1 MRKLA
6 LCTPEVKAMGAVNSQ
21 MPSNRVGHA
30 PEEPGAPEGEEEAEE
45 VAVAVI
51 EEGEESEEAR
61 PTTSQGRHK
70 RKTGP
75 EGQLT
80 KAPHRISALCTRN
93 STLCIFPSRDDF
105 SGAPFVG

>member
-30 PEEPGAPEGEEEAEE
+30 PEEPGAPEGEEE

-61 PTTSQGRHK
+61 PTTSHGRHK

-80 KAPHRISALCTRN
+80 SFRIFR
-93 STLCIFPSRDDF
+93 STLKER
-105 SGAPFVG
+105 

>member
-30 PEEPGAPEGEEEAEE
+30 PEEPGAPEREEEAEE

-51 EEGEESEEAR
+51 VIEGKSER
-61 PTTSQGRHK
+61 
-70 RKTGP
+70 
-75 EGQLT
+75 L
-80 KAPHRISALCTRN
+80 
-93 STLCIFPSRDDF
+93 
-105 SGAPFVG
+105 SGA